1 MLMPR
6 TNYNNTAGLK
16 YHTTQEILL
25 YASLSM
31 GPICIFLYINSVLL
45 FTLRSKSVFRET
57 FCYILLYTL
66 LFADTVYLVSS
77 SLLLLLASFQIKL
90 TFYMCSVVIS
100 PPLLVYSVSP
110 LTLTVMSL
118 ERFVAI
124 CYPLRHAVI
133 ITIRNTGVAI
143 TLVWL
148 TSSLSIIIRVLILL
162 CSNTEFLFN
171 LQMNDFCSEEALFL
185 VPMYY
190 YFVTAY
196 SGIVFLSAGVTI
208 ICSYIGVTLVARSAS
223 TNKASAR
230 KASQTLLLHLFQ
242 LGLILISTLYTP
254 IITAAATIMERSHF
268 LHLHNLSFI
277 FLTILP
283 RCLSTLIYGLRDQTI
298 RPLLI
303 QHLCCQWRCSAFL
316 NKANAGE

>member
-1 MLMPR
+1 MPR

-16 YHTTQEILL
+16 YHTTQETLL
-25 YASLSM
+25 YASLTI
-31 GPICIFLYINSVLL
+31 GPNCIFLYINSVLL
-45 FTLRSKSVFRET
+45 FTLRSKPVFRET
-57 FCYILLYTL
+57 SRYILLYNL
-66 LFADTVYLVSS
+66 LLVDIVYLISSALLYLFAVCR
-77 SLLLLLASFQIKL
+77 IKL
-90 TFYMCSVVIS
+90 TFYMCRALTLLPMLMSVIS
-100 PPLLVYSVSP
+100 PLS
-110 LTLTVMSL
+110 LTVMSL

-124 CYPLRHAVI
+124 CYPLRHTVI
-133 ITIRNTGVAI
+133 ITVRSTGVAI
-143 TLVWL
+143 TLVWV
-148 TSSLSIIIRVLILL
+148 TSSLSTLTQILILIY
-162 CSNTEFLFN
+162 SKIEFN
-171 LQMNDFCSEEALFL
+171 LQLKDFCSKETVFL
-185 VPMYY
+185 VPMSHH
-190 YFVTAY
+190 FDRVY

-242 LGLILISTLYTP
+242 LGLILISTLFSP
-254 IITAAATIMERSHF
+254 IITAAATIMERSHV
-268 LHLHNLSFI
+268 LRLSSLTFI
-277 FLTILP
+277 FLKILP

>member
-1 MLMPR
+1 MPR

-25 YASLSM
+25 YASLSI

-57 FCYILLYTL
+57 FRYILLYNL

-77 SLLLLLASFQIKL
+77 SLLYLFAVCRIKL
-90 TFYMCSVVIS
+90 TFYMCRALTLLSMLMSVI
-100 PPLLVYSVSP
+100 SP

-133 ITIRNTGVAI
+133 ITVRSTGVAI

-162 CSNTEFLFN
+162 CSNTEFSFD
-171 LQMNDFCSEEALFL
+171 LQMKDICSKEAFFL
-185 VPMYY
+185 VPMSHH
-190 YFVTAY
+190 FNTAY
-196 SGIVFLSAGVTI
+196 SGIVFLSAGVTV

-242 LGLILISTLYTP
+242 LGLILISTFHSN
-254 IITAAATIMERSHF
+254 IITAAATIMERSHV
-268 LHLHNLSFI
+268 LRLSSLSFI
-277 FLTILP
+277 FLSILP
-283 RCLSTLIYGLRDQTI
+283 RCLSTFIYGLRDQTI
-298 RPLLI
+298 RPFLI

>member
-1 MLMPR
+1 MPR

-16 YHTTQEILL
+16 YHTTQETLL
-25 YASLSM
+25 YASLSI

-57 FCYILLYTL
+57 SRYILLYNV
-66 LFADTVYLVSS
+66 LFADTVYLVLS
-77 SLLLLLASFQIKL
+77 SLLFLLAICWIKL
-90 TFYMCSVVIS
+90 TFYMCCALIMLAVLTVSI
-100 PPLLVYSVSP
+100 SP

-124 CYPLRHAVI
+124 CYPLRHAII
-133 ITIRNTGVAI
+133 ITVRSTGVAI

-148 TSSLSIIIRVLILL
+148 TSSLSIIIRVLMLL
-162 CSNTEFLFN
+162 CSNTEFSFD
-171 LQMNDFCSEEALFL
+171 LQMKDFCSEEALFL

-190 YFVTAY
+190 YFATAY

-242 LGLILISTLYTP
+242 LGLILISTFHSN
-254 IITAAATIMERSHF
+254 IITAAATIMERSHV
-268 LHLHNLSFI
+268 LRLYSLSFTC
-277 FLTILP
+277 LTVLP
-283 RCLSTLIYGLRDQTI
+283 RCLSTFIYGLRDQTI
-298 RPLLI
+298 RPFLI